1 MKVKQLDH
9 LNLSV
14 SNFDETVGWYG
25 RIFGMELVEDGVQD
39 GVRWGVI
46 KGGDAMLCIYEHA
59 DLKFRDADAMQ
70 KRGYH
75 AISHFGLRITDQEEW
90 EAVIKAEKLE
100 VHYGGLIAWPHS
112 YAWYITDPTG
122 YTIEVALWHADTVA
136 FS

>member
-75 AISHFGLRITDQEEW
+75 AISHFVLRFTD
-90 EAVIKAEKLE
+90 
-100 VHYGGLIAWPHS
+100 
-112 YAWYITDPTG
+112 
-122 YTIEVALWHADTVA
+122 
-136 FS
+136 